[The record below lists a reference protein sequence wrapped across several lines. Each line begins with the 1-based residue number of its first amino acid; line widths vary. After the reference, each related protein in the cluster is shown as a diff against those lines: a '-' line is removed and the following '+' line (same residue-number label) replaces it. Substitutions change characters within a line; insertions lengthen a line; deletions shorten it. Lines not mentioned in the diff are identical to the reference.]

1 MKNFLTESL
10 DASSLLVCR
19 LDSSKQ
25 LRKAL
30 DELQARH
37 DRLRAKLHI
46 SACGKASGA
55 LGTVE
60 SPLCN
65 LPLKTCTFHGSK
77 WSLSLR
83 GSIYQLDNV
92 TMWQKGIGGACWL
105 SIMSHY
111 LGTSRS
117 IGWSSFSP
125 FNGHFEAMPTYIT
138 FQTHF
143 GFLIFGVV
151 LSFWKS
157 WPGLLHRGQS
167 YLLRDATPI
176 PLHEIDGR
184 DPDRSREKHL
194 YIQYLIYLYVL
205 IQSHVTIFGITC
217 AVYIYID
224 MYNFSVIYEGCQQF
238 KTLLH
243 SLGMN
248 LDLEKVL
255 MTKPDPHPAVFDT
268 HSAFL

>member
-1 MKNFLTESL
+1 MKDVKPQEQALECRDRFHDFYIHLPLCCFHFPTWRSWWDASRLQHNTGWSRTSVEENCISSVKNFLTESL
-10 DASSLLVCR
+10 DASSLLVRR
-19 LDSSKQ
+19 LDSSR

-92 TMWQKGIGGACWL
+92 TMWQKVIGGACWL

-138 FQTHF
+138 FQTLLEVLTGAPASRAVLPAERRHADPASRNWWSWSRPQP
-143 GFLIFGVV
+143 GETLVYTILIRTDTNHI
-151 LSFWKS
+151 W
-157 WPGLLHRGQS
+157 
-167 YLLRDATPI
+167 
-176 PLHEIDGR
+176 
-184 DPDRSREKHL
+184 
-194 YIQYLIYLYVL
+194 QYL
-205 IQSHVTIFGITC
+205 
-217 AVYIYID
+217 
-224 MYNFSVIYEGCQQF
+224 
-238 KTLLH
+238 
-243 SLGMN
+243 
-248 LDLEKVL
+248 
-255 MTKPDPHPAVFDT
+255 P
-268 HSAFL
+268 